1 MGFSRQEYW
10 SGLSCPPAGDLPDSG
25 IKCTCFMSPALEAGS
40 LPLAPPGNPHL
51 QLRLIV
57 KSHYLS
63 SYSPPPINDVLFF
76 FCFLSCVRLLT
87 DWISSCSPCVICS
100 DPSDIASLSSPEFPL
115 PCAFWPDSACPL
127 SLVHSCHTEN
137 FLHLCFWQ
145 WLPCFTVLKSSSSRD
160 RSLVFVEHILWYLFE
175 KKRLIESFFFF
186 FFWGH
191 ACLKIS
197 LH

>member
-1 MGFSRQEYW
+1 MSSWLFTTVRALCSKLLQSCLTLCNPISCSQAASSVHGILQARILKWVIMPSCRGSSWLRNQMHVLYVSCIGGGFFTTSITWE
-10 SGLSCPPAGDLPDSG
+10 
-25 IKCTCFMSPALEAGS
+25 SPFTTAPYCKIS
-40 LPLAPPGNPHL
+40 LPF
-51 QLRLIV
+51 LIF
-57 KSHYLS
+57 
-63 SYSPPPINDVLFF
+63 PPPINDVLFF

-145 WLPCFTVLKSSSSRD
+145 WLPCFTVLKSSS
-160 RSLVFVEHILWYLFE
+160 
-175 KKRLIESFFFF
+175 
-186 FFWGH
+186 
-191 ACLKIS
+191 
-197 LH
+197 